1 MRRKRFWLP
10 SLALA
15 LLAQVSWLSVYQ
27 AQEDAL
33 EPQAGDEEEFIYSAG
48 DLRNPFRPLFVPTP
62 TPVPEATP
70 TPTYAP
76 YQEPGE
82 GEAGVD
88 GTPTPTPI
96 PTPEFQLGGIFWDAK
111 RPLAIVNNK
120 MVVPG
125 DTVADALVARIE
137 KDAVILRYLGRVI
150 KLERT
155 EEFPITIE

>member
-1 MRRKRFWLP
+1 M
-10 SLALA
+10 
-15 LLAQVSWLSVYQ
+15 
-27 AQEDAL
+27 
-33 EPQAGDEEEFIYSAG
+33 
-48 DLRNPFRPLFVPTP
+48 FVPPP
-62 TPVPEATP
+62 TPLPEATP

-76 YQEPGE
+76 YLEPGE
-82 GEAGVD
+82 GDSDVE
-88 GTPTPTPI
+88 PTPTPI

-137 KDAVILRYLGRVI
+137 KEAVILRYLGRVI